1 MYVCIAIART
11 VERAMKMVMTMTL
24 AMAREEDGSDS
35 GNVKNDGNREANDHD
50 DQNGTCNGHNTDD
63 DDGDC
68 IGNNNG
74 DGIGIETKSR
84 RSKKDLIRL

>member
-1 MYVCIAIART
+1 
-11 VERAMKMVMTMTL
+11 MKMVMTMTL

-35 GNVKNDGNREANDHD
+35 GNVNNYGNREANDHD

-68 IGNNNG
+68 SGNDNG
-74 DGIGIETKSR
+74 DGIDNETKSK
-84 RSKKDLIRL
+84 RSKKDLVRL